1 MNKKNNVQVMKKRY
15 KKLFYDKYV
24 KTIIRAKPT
33 WTSCQIRS
41 LNYVTGITQLK
52 IKRIINIFLKKNVLT
67 FFKSVIQVIK
77 LETLNLE
84 NSQSSILKTK
94 NIK

>member
-1 MNKKNNVQVMKKRY
+1 MDILSNPQSKLCDWNNPIKNKKNY
-15 KKLFYDKYV
+15 KYF
-24 KTIIRAKPT
+24 
-33 WTSCQIRS
+33 
-41 LNYVTGITQLK
+41 
-52 IKRIINIFLKKNVLT
+52 FKKNVLT